1 MDIVSKDDEIELYTV
16 EHGFMYHKTD
26 MYKCK
31 CFYYGDAWFDLDI
44 YLYVNI
50 TLINIKCIGRY
61 NILFK
66 IRIIDCETMP
76 GLIEFN
82 MTQTGINV
90 C

>member
-16 EHGFMYHKTD
+16 WEWIYVPQNRYVQMQIFLL
-26 MYKCK
+26 
-31 CFYYGDAWFDLDI
+31 WFDLDI

>member
-1 MDIVSKDDEIELYTV
+1 MDVVSKDDEIELYTV
-16 EHGFMYHKTD
+16 EHGFMYHKID
-26 MYKCK
+26 MYKRK
-31 CFYYGDAWFDLDI
+31 WFDLDI
-44 YLYVNI
+44 YLNVNI

>member
-1 MDIVSKDDEIELYTV
+1 MDIVSKDDEIELHTI
-16 EHGFMYHKTD
+16 EHGFIYHKID
-26 MYKCK
+26 MYKC
-31 CFYYGDAWFDLDI
+31 GDAWFDLDI

>member
-16 EHGFMYHKTD
+16 EHGFMYHKID

-31 CFYYGDAWFDLDI
+31 YFYFDLDI

-66 IRIIDCETMP
+66 IRIIDCKTMP

>member
-16 EHGFMYHKTD
+16 WAWIYVPQNRYVQMQIFLL
-26 MYKCK
+26 
-31 CFYYGDAWFDLDI
+31 WFDLDI

-50 TLINIKCIGRY
+50 TLINIKCIGRC

-66 IRIIDCETMP
+66 IRIIDCKTMP

-82 MTQTGINV
+82 MTQT
-90 C
+90 